1 MYPISKGEEVN
12 IAVIKDENPWLGE
25 QHDGASFKRRNAM
38 GPYSIIQIPRSTA
51 TAVFV
56 SSGIQRMPRVL
67 VRQRAL
73 DKDALI
79 LSRLLGLV
87 TSPDQLSCLPSVQFH
102 PPATGPGCG
111 YRNLQ
116 TSPTKGC
123 PLIWFYDLGA
133 DVQGAEDRFKELTT
147 KD

>member
-1 MYPISKGEEVN
+1 MGEEKRMIGSLAEN
-12 IAVIKDENPWLGE
+12 AKWYMREGTRNLKD
-25 QHDGASFKRRNAM
+25 

-56 SSGIQRMPRVL
+56 SSVIQRMPRVL